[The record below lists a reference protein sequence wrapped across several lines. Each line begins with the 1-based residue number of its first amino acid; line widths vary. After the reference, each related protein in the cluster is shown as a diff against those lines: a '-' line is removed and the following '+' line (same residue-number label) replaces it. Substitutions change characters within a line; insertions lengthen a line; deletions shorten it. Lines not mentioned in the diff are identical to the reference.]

1 MSLKNEV
8 LYISYDGMTDPLGQ
22 GQVLSYL
29 ECLSK
34 EGFSISLISF
44 EKAGRFEEGKKNI
57 YTICG
62 QAGIHWHPLIYTK
75 RPPVISTLYDVYR
88 MWKAAKKIHSKKKFL
103 IVHCR
108 SYISALVGLRMKKK
122 FATAFIF
129 DMRGF
134 WIDEKIEAGD
144 WNIAKP
150 VYRKVINYFRKK
162 ENEFYHSSDIIV
174 TLTKA
179 AKNAIIKSKPE
190 LADKISIIPTC
201 VNLDVFKPFQAN
213 IRKAIRKKLGIPE
226 NAFVLLYSGGYGP
239 NYNIHFLLQ
248 VFSKLKETNPETCLL
263 VLSKD
268 GVTGL
273 ETKNNMKNIFSA
285 TLPYTLV
292 SDYLMAGDLGVIN
305 YADRFSVAGRSP
317 TKLGEYWASGLP
329 AVAPKG
335 IGDVDQLF
343 AIYKNGGIIYSDE
356 DFNGRLKDVIDTD
369 KNVLRSYAEDY
380 FSLKKGI
387 QLYKNV
393 YTKLPVKK

>member
-1 MSLKNEV
+1 
-8 LYISYDGMTDPLGQ
+8 
-22 GQVLSYL
+22 
-29 ECLSK
+29 
-34 EGFSISLISF
+34 
-44 EKAGRFEEGKKNI
+44 
-57 YTICG
+57 
-62 QAGIHWHPLIYTK
+62 
-75 RPPVISTLYDVYR
+75 DVYR
-88 MWKAAKKIHSKKKFL
+88 MWKAAKKIHSKKKIK

-122 FATAFIF
+122 FAMVFIF

-134 WIDEKIEAGD
+134 WIDEKTEAGD
-144 WNIAKP
+144 WSTAKP

-162 ENEFYHSSDIIV
+162 ENEFYYSSDIIV
-174 TLTKA
+174 TLTEA
-179 AKNAIIKSKPE
+179 ARHTIIKSKPE
-190 LADKISIIPTC
+190 LTDKIFVIPTC
-201 VNLDVFKPFQAN
+201 VNLDVFKPFQPN

-226 NAFVLLYSGGYGP
+226 HAFVLLYSGGYGP

-263 VLSKD
+263 ILSKD

-273 ETKNNMKNIFSA
+273 ETEKNTKNIFSA
-285 TLPYTLV
+285 TLPYTMV

-356 DFNGRLKDVIDTD
+356 NFNDRLKEVIITD
-369 KNVLRSYAEDY
+369 KDILRSYAEDY
-380 FSLKKGI
+380 FSLEKGI
-387 QLYKNV
+387 QLYKNI
-393 YTKLPVKK
+393 YTKSLVSG